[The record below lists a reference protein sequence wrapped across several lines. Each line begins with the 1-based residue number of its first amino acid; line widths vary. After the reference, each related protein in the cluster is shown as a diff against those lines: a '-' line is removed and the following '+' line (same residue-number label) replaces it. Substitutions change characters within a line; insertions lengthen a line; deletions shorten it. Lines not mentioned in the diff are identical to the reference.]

1 MKWIIDDMMAD
12 SYYGGNFLSSLKEL
26 GRDVKVFEDN
36 PFNQI
41 KMENLKI
48 EDLTL
53 AYGSIQFIEKLAKEN
68 NKVSVFANFNSFD
81 VNKYLSYVDSS
92 LLLSDDYMYI
102 TMSFLLDD
110 MQRETLKSLFG
121 SEVFIRP
128 NSSKKIFS
136 GQIINLDDK
145 RNIQNTFKMSGS
157 NKDTIIIISSVKKV
171 IGEYRTF
178 VSQKNGVLTASTYF
192 YDKRGAEVRGCPE
205 KVRIFAE
212 TVIEELGDNAPDKLL
227 VIDIAE
233 YEKKGGGTCLG
244 LVELN
249 APSTSGIYACD
260 AMPIILEMEQI
271 IKEEWEME

>member
-12 SYYGGNFLSSLKEL
+12 SYYGGNFLSSLKALE
-26 GRDVKVFEDN
+26 RDVKIFEDN

-53 AYGSIQFIEKLAKEN
+53 AYGSIQFIEKLAKN
-68 NKVSVFANFNSFD
+68 SNVSVFANFNSFD
-81 VNKYLSYVDSS
+81 SNKYLSYVDSS
-92 LLLSDDYMYI
+92 LLLSDDYIYV

-110 MQRETLKSLFG
+110 SQRGMLKAMFG
-121 SEVFIRP
+121 NEVFIRP

-145 RNIQNTFKMSGS
+145 RNIENTFKMSGS

-178 VSQKNGVLTASTYF
+178 VSRKNGVLTASSYF
-192 YDKRGAEVRGCPE
+192 YDKRGAEIRGCPE

-212 TVIEELGDNAPDKLL
+212 TIMEELSDNAPDKLL
-227 VIDIAE
+227 VIDVAE

-271 IKEEWEME
+271 IKDEWEME

>member
-26 GRDVKVFEDN
+26 GRDVKIFEDN

-110 MQRETLKSLFG
+110 IQREALKALFG

-178 VSQKNGVLTASTYF
+178 VSQKNGVLTASTYS

-205 KVRIFAE
+205 KVKIFAE
-212 TVIEELGDNAPDKLL
+212 TVVEELGDNAPDKLL

-271 IKEEWEME
+271 IKDEWEME